1 MHIDFAYFNY
11 EHGGRVNANSLGD
24 GGPYDFRGLVRVMG
38 EDDRWADAVL
48 LGEGDRYEYNGLEGA
63 WEAAA
68 AMREAGGRAY
78 TPLPCSLPRE
88 WGPFAPVIFVD
99 LQKIV
104 VRRFYSHRLPDF
116 AARNRNLVVFK
127 LPGRPDSDV
136 FHLVATH
143 GDPGDDEARVADA
156 KALRPRANPDI
167 PCLIGGDFNATPSG
181 WEPPDINDRAIY
193 DLPYRYQARAWWHP
207 GLGEHV
213 RFDTRSLDYLVG
225 SLDRSQPERSDGIAE
240 RSGGIGFHAVA
251 ELEGDRTPTTLPV
264 TSGRACTT
272 IDWLLVNKPAAAMY
286 VPGSY
291 RVHEPLDP
299 ENPDSDHKRVS
310 ATLDI

>member
-11 EHGGRVNANSLGD
+11 KHGGLVNGNSLGD
-24 GGPYDFRGLVRVMG
+24 GGPYDYRGLVRVMG
-38 EDDRWADAVL
+38 EDGRWPDVAGV
-48 LGEGDRYEYNGLEGA
+48 GEGNKYELNGGEGA

-78 TPLPCSLPRE
+78 TPLACSLPRE
-88 WGPFAPVIFVD
+88 WGLFAPVMFVD
-99 LQKIV
+99 LQKVV

-116 AARNRNLVVFK
+116 AARNRNLLVFT

-143 GDPGDDEARVADA
+143 GDPGDDEARLADA

-167 PCLIGGDFNATPSG
+167 RCMVVGDFNATPSG
-181 WEPPDINDRAIY
+181 WEPSDINDRTIY
-193 DLPYRYQARAWWHP
+193 DLPHRYQARGWWHP

-225 SLDRSQPERSDGIAE
+225 CLDRSQLE
-240 RSGGIGFHAVA
+240 RSGGVGFHAVA
-251 ELEGDRTPTTLPV
+251 ELAGDRTSTTLPV
-264 TSGRACTT
+264 PSGRECTT
-272 IDWLLVNKPAAAMY
+272 IDWLLVNKPAAQAY

-299 ENPDSDHKRVS
+299 EHPDSDHKRVS
-310 ATLDI
+310 ATLDL